1 MDGSDPRQPASAKRK
16 LHLSGAQPDGRL
28 ARLHRL
34 VPGLLVE
41 TLDDRRDLR
50 AADADIGKRVIVE
63 RHQLVIGALAIPP
76 ALPGITRSDEKVDQR
91 HHKLLTTRM
100 VHCKN
105 GNFCTAKPSK
115 KAHSSHAEDRRMLG
129 IWRNCWCTATDLVW
143 HG

>member
-41 TLDDRRDLR
+41 TLDDRPDLG

-63 RHQLVIGALAIPP
+63 RHQLVIGALAIP
-76 ALPGITRSDEKVDQR
+76 RSEERRVGKECRSRWAACNGSNDAMLSYMYGYRYYLFVDFA
-91 HHKLLTTRM
+91 
-100 VHCKN
+100 
-105 GNFCTAKPSK
+105 G
-115 KAHSSHAEDRRMLG
+115 
-129 IWRNCWCTATDLVW
+129 
-143 HG
+143 

>member
-41 TLDDRRDLR
+41 TLDDRPDLG

-63 RHQLVIGALAIPP
+63 RHQLVIGALAIPGVGP
-76 ALPGITRSDEKVDQR
+76 FIAAGPIMGALAGAGVGGAVGGLVGSSGGNVIESFSTGDVTGGVDR
-91 HHKLLTTRM
+91 LS
-100 VHCKN
+100 
-105 GNFCTAKPSK
+105 G
-115 KAHSSHAEDRRMLG
+115 
-129 IWRNCWCTATDLVW
+129 
-143 HG
+143 

>member
-1 MDGSDPRQPASAKRK
+1 MDGSDPRQPASAERK

-41 TLDDRRDLR
+41 TLDDRPDLG

-76 ALPGITRSDEKVDQR
+76 ALPGITRSDEKIDQR
-91 HHKLLTTRM
+91 R
-100 VHCKN
+100 
-105 GNFCTAKPSK
+105 S
-115 KAHSSHAEDRRMLG
+115 EERRVG
-129 IWRNCWCTATDLVW
+129 KE
-143 HG
+143 

>member
-41 TLDDRRDLR
+41 TLDDRPDLG

-63 RHQLVIGALAIPP
+63 RHALVIGALATPP
-76 ALPGITRSDEKVDQR
+76 ALPGLTRFDEMDDQQ
-91 HHKLLTTRM
+91 HHNAPRPSI
-100 VHCKN
+100 VHRK
-105 GNFCTAKPSK
+105 
-115 KAHSSHAEDRRMLG
+115 
-129 IWRNCWCTATDLVW
+129 
-143 HG
+143 